1 MCISVHIAVYTR
13 RWMHRA
19 DAYRLKTFLLVGE
32 NDLLGMGQWS
42 LTYDAYLWA
51 NKLRS
56 ILVEDVGY
64 VMRYFNITTVAIFL
78 CRKCSFISFR
88 FDNIISKFYAQE
100 TSRPS
105 IIYISIININFEGIK
120 IFIYYFLFQLYSF
133 FSTMISAILDRW

>member
-1 MCISVHIAVYTR
+1 
-13 RWMHRA
+13 MHRA

-64 VMRYFNITTVAIFL
+64 VTTSPRNHGGNI
-78 CRKCSFISFR
+78 FISKVWSFL
-88 FDNIISKFYAQE
+88 FDNIISKDSLASSLRAENFGGGSY
-100 TSRPS
+100 
-105 IIYISIININFEGIK
+105 IVCISIVHKFWEK
-120 IFIYYFLFQLYSF
+120 
-133 FSTMISAILDRW
+133 